1 MSGAGATRRG
11 DATPVGFTLIVLGC
25 VGMAVVAIVQLGVVI
40 SRERRIDLTRC
51 ELRGRCE
58 GIAAMVASLV
68 RRGATSGGRAAPQSE
83 ADAALSSELALAA
96 VEESC
101 DDEPGVTAL
110 LFDEGGAVL
119 ACSERYL
126 ARGPSGARPGTA
138 LAQFVTQPKT
148 SERPMDVLI
157 NALRGG
163 GGAVRSLKFPD
174 GPAGAL
180 TGQPR
185 ACYVCQCGH
194 SLGLAMLGPPG
205 KAL

>member
-1 MSGAGATRRG
+1 MHSAAATRRG
-11 DATPVGFTLIVLGC
+11 DATPIGFTLIVLGC

-40 SRERRIDLTRC
+40 TRERRIDLTRC

-58 GIAAMVASLV
+58 GIAAMVASQL
-68 RRGATSGGRAAPQSE
+68 RGGGAGRTKSE
-83 ADAALSSELALAA
+83 SDTALSLEIALAA

-138 LAQFVTQPKT
+138 LAQFVTQART
-148 SERPMDVLI
+148 NERPMDILI

-180 TGQPR
+180 TGHPR
-185 ACYVCQCGH
+185 ACYVCQCGY

-205 KAL
+205 NAL